1 MNTNNQIDAAVKILQ
16 GSELTPYK
24 IHKDTGLSQTIIGKW
39 KSGESRPTRANA
51 LLLLQYFSKSDNPE
65 PNTPINMKETE
76 TDSVT
81 ISREAWD
88 VIRDQAS
95 AIRQMMEEQVQ
106 LREELAAAKADRMP
120 AATSAVPASIR
131 DSKNPPPLTKRKQII
146 ANYLRFNQIITKKPT

>member
-1 MNTNNQIDAAVKILQ
+1 
-16 GSELTPYK
+16 
-24 IHKDTGLSQTIIGKW
+24 
-39 KSGESRPTRANA
+39 
-51 LLLLQYFSKSDNPE
+51 
-65 PNTPINMKETE
+65 MKETE

-106 LREELAAAKADRMP
+106 LREELAAAKADRVP

-131 DSKNPPPLTKRKQII
+131 DSQNPPPYETKANNRKLLTV
-146 ANYLRFNQIITKKPT
+146 